1 MTHSSNTIG
10 FVTPRYGVDIL
21 GGAERHV
28 RSLAEQ
34 LVKGGW
40 KVEALTTCTE
50 SLIEIRNTLPPGTS
64 EVNGVTVRRFP
75 ADQTDI
81 ARYHRVAALAQSGAK
96 VSYSDQL
103 EFMRHSINSGPLY
116 EYLRSHADEYRC
128 IVFAPYLFGT
138 TYWGI
143 QAVPHKAIL
152 MPCLHDEPYAYFD
165 LIRDMFEQVQGIFFN
180 TPPEYEFARNKL
192 GLINPNAQIVGMEF
206 PDQPKGDGEGFRAKH
221 QLKGNVLLYT
231 GRLEEGK
238 NIPLLLD
245 YFTRY
250 SDEQPGKWTLV
261 ITGRGPV
268 EIPKRPDIVYLGML
282 PEEEMK
288 DLSAACSLFC
298 LPSLN
303 ESMSIVLMETWL
315 QDRPVLVH
323 ADCAVTH
330 YHIKQS
336 QGGLAFDSYESFK
349 AALERIAAEPETARA
364 MGQRGHAYVRQTFN
378 SEAVYARLTKAIN
391 DFTAPRSLYDQLSQ
405 QAIVHAR
412 SFSRE
417 RFDERFEAILK
428 QVEAETAGQG
438 LTPQQIS
445 ALRQAAL
452 VGMPDYQVQSGAPFG
467 LGKLIVWL
475 RNQLT
480 SHLREPY
487 LDPIIARQEHY
498 NRQLLDVILPALERS
513 VRSQQRL
520 ERQVR
525 MLEQQVSELQK
536 QLASSEKATNELHK

>member
-1 MTHSSNTIG
+1 MTHSSDTIA

-21 GGAERHV
+21 GGAERHA

-34 LVKGGW
+34 LVQGGW

-50 SLIEIRNTLPPGTS
+50 SLIEIRNTLPAGTS

-116 EYLRSHADEYRC
+116 EYLRTHADKYRC
-128 IVFAPYLFGT
+128 VVFAPYLFGT

-180 TPPEYEFARNKL
+180 TPPEYEFARTTL
-192 GLINPNAQIVGMEF
+192 GLVNPNAQIVGMEF

-238 NIPLLLD
+238 NIPLLIE

-250 SDEQPGKWTLV
+250 SDEQPGTWTLA

-268 EIPKRPDIVYLGML
+268 EIPKRPDLVYLGML
-282 PEEEMK
+282 PEEEMS
-288 DLSAACSLFC
+288 DLSAACTLFC

-323 ADCAVTH
+323 ADCAVTD
-330 YHIKQS
+330 YHVKQS
-336 QGGLAFDSYESFK
+336 QGGLAFNNYESFK
-349 AALERIAAEPETARA
+349 AALNQIAAEPETAHA
-364 MGQRGHAYVRQTFN
+364 MGQRGHAYVQRTFN
-378 SEAVYARLTKAIN
+378 SEAVYARLTKAIS

-405 QAIVHAR
+405 QGIVHAR

-467 LGKLIVWL
+467 IGKLVVWL

-487 LDPIIARQEHY
+487 LDPIIARQEQY
-498 NRQLLDVILPALERS
+498 NRQLLDAVLPALERS

-525 MLEQQVSELQK
+525 MLEQQLSELQSK
-536 QLASSEKATNELHK
+536 RDSGEKA